1 MDTRYIAAIEI
12 GSSKIKGL
20 IASVGELGDITLL
33 AAEEIKVSNC
43 VRYGRISNV
52 QEVTLHVNR
61 IIRKLENSPAVSPG
75 KVSAVYLALGGR
87 SFATMAVQASTK
99 LPSAIEIT
107 ADTVERLKRE
117 ASFGLVVTD
126 KETLALLPKT
136 FNVDNTEVKNVVG
149 TIGSQIKAEFL
160 ALVCA
165 PDNKRNLER
174 IKIETSEQQ
183 PKREYI
189 YRPIAQADLVL
200 SPDERQIGCA
210 LVDFGAETTTVS
222 VYKNDVLQAI
232 VTLPMGSRNI
242 TRDLMVGLS
251 MTEENAEIAKS
262 SVGSAMNTGTETD
275 NAKVEINNY
284 IQARAGEII
293 ANIVH
298 QIEAVGFKGQD
309 LPGGLIFIGGGAK
322 LSNFLKLAEA
332 QTKMPVRAGKINS
345 SITVKANG
353 IDLNENI
360 DIIAIAKYAAVNSD
374 LNCITRPVVAEPDDD
389 TDDEVYVARAGNIAR
404 GTRRSISEDDENL
417 LEDDY
422 DDDDDRHYR
431 PKKKKERRQMPKQP
445 VDDIDEVLDGDNGE
459 DGDRDGDSDDTEG
472 SGLISRI
479 NKVKERLAS
488 FFADKGAGDNLDEP
502 TE

>member
-33 AAEEIKVSNC
+33 AAEETTVSNC

-52 QEVTLHVNR
+52 QEVTLHVNQ
-61 IIRKLENSPAVSPG
+61 IIRKLENSPAVIPG

-136 FNVDNTEVKNVVG
+136 FYVDNTQVKNVVG
-149 TIGSQIKAEFL
+149 TIGSQIKAEFS

-183 PKREYI
+183 PKREYV

-200 SPDERQIGCA
+200 SPDEKQIGCA
-210 LVDFGAETTTVS
+210 LIDFGAETTTVS
-222 VYKNDVLQAI
+222 VYKDDVLQAI

-242 TRDLMVGLS
+242 TRDLMAGLS
-251 MTEENAEIAKS
+251 MTEENAEMAKS
-262 SVGSAMNTGTETD
+262 TVGSALTEGNETD
-275 NAKVEINNY
+275 NAKIEINNY

-298 QIEAVGFKGQD
+298 QIEAVGFKAQD
-309 LPGGLIFIGGGAK
+309 LPGGLVFIGGGAK

-345 SITVKANG
+345 SITIKANG

-374 LNCITRPVVAEPDDD
+374 LNCLTRPVVVEPDDEA
-389 TDDEVYVARAGNIAR
+389 DDNTGYVGRAGGAVA
-404 GTRRSISEDDENL
+404 GGRRPVSEDDENL

-422 DDDDDRHYR
+422 DDDDDDRHFR
-431 PKKKKERRQMPKQP
+431 PKKKKDHRRATKEP
-445 VDDIDEVLDGDNGE
+445 VDDIDEVLD
-459 DGDRDGDSDDTEG
+459 DGDDPEDDRGDSGE
-472 SGLISRI
+472 SGGILSRI
-479 NKVKERLAS
+479 NKVKEKLAG
-488 FFADKGAGDNLDEP
+488 FFADKGAGDDLDEP

>member
-33 AAEEIKVSNC
+33 AAEETKVSNC

-61 IIRKLENSPAVSPG
+61 IIRKLENSPAVMPG
-75 KVSAVYLALGGR
+75 KVSAVCLALGGR

-136 FNVDNTEVKNVVG
+136 FYVDNTEVKNVVG
-149 TIGSQIKAEFL
+149 TIGSQIKAEFS

-174 IKIETSEQQ
+174 IKIETSDQQ
-183 PKREYI
+183 PRREYI
-189 YRPIAQADLVL
+189 YRPLAQADLVL
-200 SPDERQIGCA
+200 SPDEKQIGCA

-242 TRDLMVGLS
+242 TRDLMAGLS
-251 MTEENAEIAKS
+251 MTEENAEVAKS
-262 SVGSAMNTGTETD
+262 TVGSAMSEAAETD
-275 NAKVEINNY
+275 NTKVEINNY

-293 ANIVH
+293 ANTVH
-298 QIEAVGFKGQD
+298 QIEAVGFKAQD
-309 LPGGLIFIGGGAK
+309 LPGGLVFIGGGAR
-322 LSNFLKLAEA
+322 LNNFLKLAEA
-332 QTKMPVRAGKINS
+332 QTKMPVRPGKINS
-345 SITVKANG
+345 SITIKTNG

-360 DIIAIAKYAAVNSD
+360 DIIAIAKYAAVNTD
-374 LNCITRPVVAEPDDD
+374 IDCLTRPVVAEPDDD
-389 TDDEVYVARAGNIAR
+389 GDDYIAR
-404 GTRRSISEDDENL
+404 GGTVIAGGTRRHVSEDDENL
-417 LEDDY
+417 LEDDDE
-422 DDDDDRHYR
+422 DDDEDGRRYR
-431 PKKKKERRQMPKQP
+431 FRKKKERRQASKVP
-445 VDDIDEVLDGDNGE
+445 VDDIDEEVGGDDPDDGGDTGE
-459 DGDRDGDSDDTEG
+459 
-472 SGLISRI
+472 SGGIMSRI
-479 NKVKERLAS
+479 NKVKEKLAG
-488 FFADKGAGDNLDEP
+488 FFADKSAGDDLDEP
-502 TE
+502 TV